1 MFLQFD
7 ASLGVRQEEGE
18 EQEGESCRHGGR
30 LICAHSIRLV
40 GVLFIF
46 YQKFKDGVE
55 RKQRKNKTVVVEGYV
70 TSLLETNCI
79 DNQNDCFLLLVFIK
93 SRRKIKLFGTI
104 KMIERKLFR
113 PNSCF

>member
-1 MFLQFD
+1 MFHHCD
-7 ASLGVRQEEGE
+7 ASLGARQEEGE
-18 EQEGESCRHGGR
+18 EQEGESCGHGGR

-70 TSLLETNCI
+70 TPLLETNCI

-93 SRRKIKLFGTI
+93 SRRKIKLFGII